1 MSKRVIRTAVAVYDD
16 GSEGVL
22 SVNKLT
28 PCSGDPFMTID
39 NPDGSDGGVI
49 VATPE
54 QAKQLIA
61 GIRAAAKEIWES

>member
-1 MSKRVIRTAVAVYDD
+1 MSIRVIRTAVATYDD
-16 GSEGVL
+16 GSEAVL
-22 SVNKLT
+22 SINKLT
-28 PCSGDPFMTID
+28 PSSGDPFMTID
-39 NPDGSDGGVI
+39 SEHGSDGSVI